1 MKGNEKNYH
10 HLIRKKIRIL
20 TLTHTHTHTHTPKTE
35 LHGRSQTR
43 PNTSGSK
50 ETCKRVKTLTDAQII
65 EVPSRAFEDFVSLAR
80 RERLV
85 RFLMEAQETS
95 GKVVVMQ
102 GRKEGGKEGQ
112 GEEEGQVLVAR

>member
-10 HLIRKKIRIL
+10 HLTSKKIRIA
-20 TLTHTHTHTHTPKTE
+20 TLTHTPPPKIE